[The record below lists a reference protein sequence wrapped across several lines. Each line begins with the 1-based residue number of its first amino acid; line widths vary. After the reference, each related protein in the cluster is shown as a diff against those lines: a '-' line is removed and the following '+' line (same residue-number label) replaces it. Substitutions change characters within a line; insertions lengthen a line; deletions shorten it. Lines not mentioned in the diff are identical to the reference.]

1 MLTMNDRM
9 LVLIQRRGE
18 LLASIAAQREQVS
31 EIGTQLKGPLALAD
45 QGWAAARFLRS
56 NPILV
61 AGVVAL
67 IAIRRRSVA
76 GLVKGAWRVWRGYRR
91 LRDFSEK
98 LSPPP

>member
-18 LLASIAAQREQVS
+18 LLASITVQRQQLS

-45 QGWAAARFLRS
+45 HGWAAARFLRS

-61 AGVVAL
+61 AGAVAF
-67 IAIRRRSVA
+67 IAIRRRSMA
-76 GLVKGAWRVWRGYRR
+76 GLVKAAWRIWKGYRR

-98 LSPPP
+98 LSTPP